1 MIMDY
6 FKPIGPKMKMD
17 IDGKVNYQNTAF
29 SGNITMRMNNPNGA
43 ETVMKQKISGK
54 RIGNCD

>member
-1 MIMDY
+1 MDY

-17 IDGKVNYQNTAF
+17 IDGKVNYHNTSF
-29 SGNITMRMNNPNGA
+29 SGNITMRMNNPDGA

-54 RIGNCD
+54 RIGGCN